1 MRGTLSA
8 ACGWYSRWC
17 FLWI

>member
-8 ACGWYSRWC
+8 ACGWYSR
-17 FLWI
+17 

>member
-8 ACGWYSRWC
+8 VCGWYSRWC

>member
-1 MRGTLSA
+1 MRGNLSA